1 MISVYTDKEVTLNF
15 NIDIEGNKSL
25 PESRLVLNLD
35 SGVSIGIKAKIT
47 EKTAK
52 VTIPPLK
59 HILKNTDTKVVSSF
73 LEVIADGAYFT
84 PWKDTCE
91 LKESIQVNVND
102 DIKIEEKTDKISIKA
117 EMKEEEAIVQQ
128 PVALFKETETKT
140 RLIDSWNKY
149 KN

>member
-128 PVALFKETETKT
+128 PVAQ
-140 RLIDSWNKY
+140 IQN
-149 KN
+149 